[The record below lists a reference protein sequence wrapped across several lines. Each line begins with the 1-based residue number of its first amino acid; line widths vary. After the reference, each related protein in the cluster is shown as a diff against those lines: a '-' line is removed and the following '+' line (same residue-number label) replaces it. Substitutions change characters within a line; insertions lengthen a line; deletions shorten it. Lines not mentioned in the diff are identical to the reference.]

1 MRSALYLV
9 AGLGKTGHSIAR
21 FLQKRNQPFV
31 VFDTR
36 IKPSNLAEFYDE
48 FPGVDVFLSE
58 LPASIYEQL
67 IAVIS
72 SPGVALDQTVMQK
85 ISNMG
90 LPIYGDI
97 ECLAR
102 EVQSP
107 VIAITGTNGKS
118 TVTTLVGEMA
128 KAAGLSVAVA
138 GNIGAPVLDL
148 LDDEKHYDLW
158 VLELSSFQLDLT
170 TTLAP
175 LAATVLN
182 VTPDHLDRHHTF
194 DAYLAAK
201 QRVYNKAQFLVYNRD
216 DEFTFPRI
224 AAVPAQKGIPLDFGS
239 NLVPEM
245 DPCLRGDDTGE
256 TMTNAQKDS
265 VSLSFGISVPSLG
278 CWGFMEKDAKTYL
291 AYGNNPFLC
300 VDELRIKGQHNWL
313 NALAASALAHA
324 AGIELSYI
332 TMILKRFAGLPHRC
346 QWVRTHYGVDW
357 INDSK
362 GTNIGATVSAISG
375 IGGSMQGK
383 IVLIAGGQGKGADF
397 TQLRACVA
405 EHVRCVVLIGEDAH
419 KIEHA
424 VSDIVPVVSTS
435 TLDEAV
441 ILAAMKS
448 KPGDVV
454 LLSPACASLDM
465 FRDFNHRG
473 EVFAASVNAL

>member
-48 FPGVDVFLSE
+48 FPCVDVFLSE

-216 DEFTFPRI
+216 DEFTFPPRTE
-224 AAVPAQKGIPLDFGS
+224 PRPSGS
-239 NLVPEM
+239 
-245 DPCLRGDDTGE
+245 G
-256 TMTNAQKDS
+256 
-265 VSLSFGISVPSLG
+265 SFSLG
-278 CWGFMEKDAKTYL
+278 CSRDSESLSTCDMIQTLKGQERSISSSFGMNVPNMGCWGLIEKDAKTYL